1 MARFLKSLKIAK
13 GAAPGSY
20 IFIGN
25 QKMESPRIRLFQ
37 YNQDDS
43 IEAEYSSVDKAIENI
58 HSKNTNWLNIDG
70 LHDVSMLKILG
81 EKFGISALAIENILN
96 TGQRSKFFE
105 DIGSFT
111 VIGKSVEYDSENNK
125 ISIEQISFI
134 VVKNVLISF
143 QERIGDH
150 FESVRERI
158 RNNIGIVRKSSA
170 DYLLFALMDCL
181 VDNYLIGMEHIGE
194 KIESIEE
201 KIPELDD
208 KVSNQLFEYKKEISL
223 FKNTI
228 RPLKEVVKRI
238 TRLSTDVIHQENLV
252 YYNELDNLIDLANES
267 LEAYF
272 NMVNDHINQF
282 NTLLGHKDNKVMKVL
297 TIFASI
303 FIPLTFIAGIY
314 GTNFDYL
321 PELHFRYAYF
331 AMLGVMVTLAI
342 VMLTYFKKNNW
353 F

>member
-1 MARFLKSLKIAK
+1 MARFLKSRKKVK

-25 QKMESPRIRLFQ
+25 QKMESPKIRLFQ
-37 YNQDDS
+37 YNRNES
-43 IEAEYSSVDKAIENI
+43 IEAEYSSVEEAIENI

-70 LHDVSMLKILG
+70 LHDVSSLKILS
-81 EKFGISALAIENILN
+81 ENFGISALAFENILN
-96 TGQRSKFFE
+96 TGQRTKFFE
-105 DIGSFT
+105 DKESFT
-111 VIGKSVEYDSENNK
+111 VISKSVEYNSENNQ

-143 QERIGDH
+143 QEKVGDH
-150 FESVRERI
+150 FEPIRERI
-158 RNNIGIVRKSSA
+158 RNNIGVIRKSSA
-170 DYLLFALMDCL
+170 EYLLFALMDCL

-194 KIESIEE
+194 KIENIEE

-208 KVSNQLFEYKKEISL
+208 KVSSQLFEYKKEISL
-223 FKNTI
+223 FSKTI

-238 TRLSTDVIHQENLV
+238 TRLNTVIIHKENLV
-252 YYNELDNLIDLANES
+252 YYSELDNLIDLANES

-282 NTLLGHKDNKVMKVL
+282 NTLLSHKDNKVMKVL

-331 AMLGVMVTLAI
+331 AMLGVMALLALA
-342 VMLTYFKKNNW
+342 MLNYFRKNKW

>member
-1 MARFLKSLKIAK
+1 MARFLKSLKKAK

-37 YNQDDS
+37 YNHDDS
-43 IEAEYSSVDKAIENI
+43 IEAEYSSIEEAIENI
-58 HSKNTNWLNIDG
+58 HLENTNWLNIDG
-70 LHDVSMLKILG
+70 LHDVSMLKILS
-81 EKFGISALAIENILN
+81 EKFGISALAFENILN
-96 TGQRSKFFE
+96 TGQRTKFIE
-105 DIGSFT
+105 DEESIT
-111 VIGKSVEYDSENNK
+111 VITKSVEYNSENNQ
-125 ISIEQISFI
+125 IYIEQISFI
-134 VVKNVLISF
+134 VIKNVLISF

-150 FESVRERI
+150 FDPVRERI
-158 RNNIGIVRKSSA
+158 RNNLGVIRNSSA

-181 VDNYLIGMEHIGE
+181 VDNYLIGIESIGE
-194 KIESIEE
+194 NIENIEE
-201 KIPELDD
+201 KIPGLDEEI
-208 KVSNQLFEYKKEISL
+208 SNQLFEFKLEISL
-223 FKNTI
+223 FRKTI
-228 RPLKEVVKRI
+228 RPLKEVI
-238 TRLSTDVIHQENLV
+238 TRILRLNSGIIYSKNLT
-252 YYNELDNLIDLANES
+252 YYRELDNLIDLANES

-282 NTLLGHKDNKVMKVL
+282 NTLLSHKDNKVMKVL

-321 PELHFRYAYF
+321 PELHFKFAYYV
-331 AMLGVMVTLAI
+331 MLGVMVSIAIIMLA
-342 VMLTYFKKNNW
+342 YFRKNKW